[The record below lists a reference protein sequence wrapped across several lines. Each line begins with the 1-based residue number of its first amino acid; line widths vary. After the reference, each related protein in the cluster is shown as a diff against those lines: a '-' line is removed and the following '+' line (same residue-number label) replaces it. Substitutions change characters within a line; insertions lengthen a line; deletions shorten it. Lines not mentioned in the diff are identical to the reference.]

1 MQCVNLI
8 LVIILQ
14 TMLDKENIEKLKSKG
29 LKISDDKKNK
39 ISIIKPKGL
48 SGNFL
53 PENNRSKILISLED
67 ENLYSDCPIIW
78 VSKNKNNFSATC
90 WDWVPGP
97 GPGDFDI
104 DFDSEDELIKFLI
117 NYYFEK
123 NEYFEARK
131 KYVIQSRNSLNIVDL
146 KNIFD
151 KLLQQVENKFNNSEI
166 TFPERGTF
174 HKIPIEK
181 WRKTEFGEDKV
192 HIEAETGFLYFEIQ
206 KLRKKVD
213 DKLEFNQEDF
223 TYISDLLNELSFT
236 VKK

>member
-1 MQCVNLI
+1 
-8 LVIILQ
+8 
-14 TMLDKENIEKLKSKG
+14 MLDKENIEKLKSKG
-29 LKISDDKKNK
+29 LKISGDKKNK

-78 VSKNKNNFSATC
+78 ISKNKNNFSATC
-90 WDWVPGP
+90 WDWVPGS

>member
-1 MQCVNLI
+1 M
-8 LVIILQ
+8 
-14 TMLDKENIEKLKSKG
+14 
-29 LKISDDKKNK
+29 
-39 ISIIKPKGL
+39 
-48 SGNFL
+48 
-53 PENNRSKILISLED
+53 
-67 ENLYSDCPIIW
+67 YSDCPIIW